1 MRNTVFLV
9 ALATSFTSASVSAS
23 SNFNFLPA
31 KSWENGSASHYFS
44 FIDYDGYRAITLL
57 VDHSKSG
64 EQNFYIEHSVKN
76 GSTCKAYS
84 SRSTSVI
91 KINGQAVKFLTFCN
105 QFSDSKNWY
114 QSMTPETTRGA
125 SFVVN
130 TFKNAPKTVSVEAI
144 DYTFNATA
152 VGFTKAWNNAGGNA
166 L

>member
-9 ALATSFTSASVSAS
+9 ALATLFTSASVSAS
-23 SNFNFLPA
+23 SDFKFFPA
-31 KSWENGSASHYFS
+31 KSWENGSAFHHFS
-44 FIDYDGYRAITLL
+44 SINYDDYRAITLL
-57 VDHSKSG
+57 VDHSKG
-64 EQNFYIEHSVKN
+64 GKQNFYIEHSVKN

-105 QFSDSKNWY
+105 QFSDNNNWY
-114 QSMTPETTRGA
+114 QSMTPETTRGKN
-125 SFVVN
+125 FVVN
-130 TFKNAPKTVSVEAI
+130 TFKNAPNTVSIEAT